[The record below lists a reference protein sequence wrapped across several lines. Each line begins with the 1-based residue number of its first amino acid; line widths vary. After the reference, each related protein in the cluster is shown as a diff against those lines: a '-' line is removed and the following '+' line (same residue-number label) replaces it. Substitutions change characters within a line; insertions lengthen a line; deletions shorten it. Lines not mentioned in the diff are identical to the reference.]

1 MTRQGP
7 TKYKMVSSGRL
18 TGLGR
23 GQAARKRVIGRT
35 QRSAEPAYS
44 LYSTDSEEPVAT
56 INKGLDR
63 CAALLDGILQAETT
77 EANTSSASVRKGDV
91 GRVSRPLST
100 VGKQRG
106 DTERRKV
113 KKPGAELGCC
123 VSVCVLCFCVCVVF
137 LCALIKDSA
146 SVVPAPVHKTILSSR
161 VNPGEK
167 NNDPIRSWK
176 PGTRFNCR
184 LTTSTPTFSPER
196 LTSDGTGTRANRP
209 PSAPPGQHR
218 DPVHKGAPVLQG
230 NAVLSASEDGPAMS
244 LSSASSPAPSL
255 CGAQPCCVSEVG
267 PPAAPGGVG
276 SGGGQCLGAPSLGRP
291 TQSPP
296 TSSCGSEVG
305 KSCSLESVLCPHSQ
319 SKPHVHP
326 VPSSGAL
333 APLAALSQPQHPPH
347 PGARWAYR
355 EGAAGAPPGRTE
367 EEEGEDVPTR
377 DTSAQTSLENPTPAA
392 YTVANSCVTCTKPH
406 SHLGSEPAQSADTH
420 PGPPCPLLSSEAR
433 SPEKAA
439 RKVMT
444 VQYLLGELK
453 ALLAGQDG
461 VAERLLS
468 DLEQMV
474 SLLPVMVSSNVQAE
488 IAMVLQPLR
497 NENAQ
502 LRRRLRILNH
512 QLQERERA
520 EREARSLLCDSE
532 MMTLQGELS
541 DAQARIQELHDDNTQ
556 LRQALQDTQTQ
567 LQKSKAKNDCIG
579 KEEHACRLEECRREN
594 AALGLVAQQRQAEV
608 VQLQQLLRVAQGPVL
623 EPPAVNTSPPSQRG
637 LTRRALDQHQDQ
649 QVSAGHGSDAV
660 SLYLK
665 SLDQKRPGSPPCKGP
680 RQSADQD
687 LSLCVSVDHSIWRE
701 GEDGETKLAQ
711 REDVRSA
718 LPVAMSQKGGGAPAE
733 AFTTGHQS
741 LDGLLKAFNQS
752 KELPSRLNQSNVLF
766 PGGLVLFPGC
776 RQGLGTGTAS
786 ELESSLLSSDG
797 RSLRSDSSGLTSSTF
812 DTRDEQEFRDG
823 LAALDASIASLQKTI
838 QLDLKK

>member
-1 MTRQGP
+1 MTRQGS
-7 TKYKMVSSGRL
+7 TKYKVVSSGRL

-35 QRSAEPAYS
+35 LRSAEPAYS

-56 INKGLDR
+56 IHKGLDR

-77 EANTSSASVRKGDV
+77 EANTSSASVRKAAV
-91 GRVSRPLST
+91 GPVSRPLST
-100 VGKQRG
+100 LGKQRG
-106 DTERRKV
+106 DTERRKLTKKV
-113 KKPGAELGCC
+113 KKP
-123 VSVCVLCFCVCVVF
+123 
-137 LCALIKDSA
+137 
-146 SVVPAPVHKTILSSR
+146 VPAPVQKTILSSQ

-167 NNDPIRSWK
+167 NNDPIRSWR
-176 PGTRFNCR
+176 PGTRFNRR
-184 LTTSTPTFSPER
+184 LTTSTPTLSPER
-196 LTSDGTGTRANRP
+196 LPSDGTGTRVNRP

-218 DPVHKGAPVLQG
+218 DPIHNGAPVLRG
-230 NAVLSASEDGPAMS
+230 NAVLSACRDGPAMC
-244 LSSASSPAPSL
+244 LTSASSTAPSL
-255 CGAQPCCVSEVG
+255 CWAQPCCVSEVG
-267 PPAAPGGVG
+267 PPAAPGGVRL
-276 SGGGQCLGAPSLGRP
+276 GGGPCLGAPCLGRP

-305 KSCSLESVLCPHSQ
+305 KSCYLESVSCPHSQ
-319 SKPHVHP
+319 SKPHVQP
-326 VPSSGAL
+326 VPSSGDHT
-333 APLAALSQPQHPPH
+333 PLAALSQAQHPPH
-347 PGARWAYR
+347 PGSRWAHR

-367 EEEGEDVPTR
+367 EEEGEDIVPTR
-377 DTSAQTSLENPTPAA
+377 DTSAQTSLENPTPAV
-392 YTVANSCVTCTKPH
+392 YTIANLCVTCTKPH
-406 SHLGSEPAQSADTH
+406 SHLGSEPAQSAETPH
-420 PGPPCPLLSSEAR
+420 GRPHTPHPLLSSETC

-439 RKVMT
+439 WKVMT

-468 DLEQMV
+468 DLEETV
-474 SLLPVMVSSNVQAE
+474 SHLPVMVGSSNVQAE

-497 NENAQ
+497 SENAQ

-520 EREARSLLCDSE
+520 EREARLLLCDSE

-541 DAQARIQELHDDNTQ
+541 DAQARIQELHGDNAQ
-556 LRQALQDTQTQ
+556 LRQALQDTQSQ
-567 LQKSKAKNDCIG
+567 LQKSKSKNDCIS
-579 KEEHACRLEECRREN
+579 KEEHARGLGECRREN
-594 AALGLVAQQRQAEV
+594 AALGLVAQQKQAEV
-608 VQLQQLLRVAQGPVL
+608 ERLQQLLRDAQGPVL
-623 EPPAVNTSPPSQRG
+623 EPPAMNTTPPSQPG

-660 SLYLK
+660 SIYLK
-665 SLDQKRPGSPPCKGP
+665 SLGQKGPGSPPCKGP

-687 LSLCVSVDHSIWRE
+687 LSMCVSVDQSSRRE

-718 LPVAMSQKGGGAPAE
+718 FPVAMSQKGGGAPAE
-733 AFTTGHQS
+733 TFTTGHRS

-776 RQGLGTGTAS
+776 QQGLGTGVAS
-786 ELESSLLSSDG
+786 ELESSLLSSDV
-797 RSLRSDSSGLTSSTF
+797 RSDSSALSSSTF

>member
-1 MTRQGP
+1 MTRQGS
-7 TKYKMVSSGRL
+7 TKYKVVSSGRL

-35 QRSAEPAYS
+35 LRSAEPAYS

-56 INKGLDR
+56 IHKGLDR

-77 EANTSSASVRKGDV
+77 EANTSSACVRKAGV
-91 GRVSRPLST
+91 GPVSRPLST
-100 VGKQRG
+100 LGKQRG
-106 DTERRKV
+106 DTERRKLTKKV
-113 KKPGAELGCC
+113 KKP
-123 VSVCVLCFCVCVVF
+123 
-137 LCALIKDSA
+137 
-146 SVVPAPVHKTILSSR
+146 VPAPVQKTILSSQ

-167 NNDPIRSWK
+167 NNDPIRSWR
-176 PGTRFNCR
+176 PGTRFNRR

-196 LTSDGTGTRANRP
+196 VPSDGTGTRVNRP

-218 DPVHKGAPVLQG
+218 DPIHKGTPVL
-230 NAVLSASEDGPAMS
+230 NAVLSACRDVPAMC
-244 LSSASSPAPSL
+244 LTSASSTAPSL
-255 CGAQPCCVSEVG
+255 CWAQPCCVSEVG
-267 PPAAPGGVG
+267 PPAAPGGVRL
-276 SGGGQCLGAPSLGRP
+276 GGGPCLGAPCLGRP

-305 KSCSLESVLCPHSQ
+305 KSCYLESVSCPHSQ
-319 SKPHVHP
+319 SKPHVQP
-326 VPSSGAL
+326 VPSSGDL
-333 APLAALSQPQHPPH
+333 APLAALSQSQHPPH
-347 PGARWAYR
+347 PGSRWAHR

-367 EEEGEDVPTR
+367 EEEGEDIVPTR

-392 YTVANSCVTCTKPH
+392 YTIANLCVTCTKPH
-406 SHLGSEPAQSADTH
+406 SRLGSGPAQSAETP
-420 PGPPCPLLSSEAR
+420 PGPPHPPHPLLSSEAC

-468 DLEQMV
+468 DLEETV
-474 SLLPVMVSSNVQAE
+474 SLLPVMVGSSNVQAE

-541 DAQARIQELHDDNTQ
+541 DAQARIQELHGDNAQ
-556 LRQALQDTQTQ
+556 LRQALQDTQSQ
-567 LQKSKAKNDCIG
+567 LQKSKSKNDCIS
-579 KEEHACRLEECRREN
+579 KEEHARGLGECRREN
-594 AALGLVAQQRQAEV
+594 AALGLVAQQKQAEV
-608 VQLQQLLRVAQGPVL
+608 ERLQQLLRDAQGPVL
-623 EPPAVNTSPPSQRG
+623 EPPAMNTTPPSQPG

-660 SLYLK
+660 SIYLK
-665 SLDQKRPGSPPCKGP
+665 SLGQKGPGSPPCKGP

-687 LSLCVSVDHSIWRE
+687 LSMCVSVDQSSRRE
-701 GEDGETKLAQ
+701 GEDGKTKLAQ
-711 REDVRSA
+711 TEDVRSA
-718 LPVAMSQKGGGAPAE
+718 FPVAMSQKGGGAPAE
-733 AFTTGHQS
+733 AFTTGHRS

-766 PGGLVLFPGC
+766 PGGLVLFPVFQ
-776 RQGLGTGTAS
+776 QGLGTGAAS
-786 ELESSLLSSDG
+786 ELESSLLSSDV
-797 RSLRSDSSGLTSSTF
+797 RSDSSALSSSTF